1 MGMLLIFLLLNQLT
15 RPTSMLPKR
24 FVYPS
29 PGFSE
34 YWKEGAGKKML
45 EKLGS
50 LPGKEEI
57 EQSGELFLE
66 YDLIVDRV
74 IKEVFDVMG
83 FHKAHGLIEQALNHG
98 IGAVIN
104 PPESLLQLF
113 AEADA
118 IPGWL
123 NEHLLKT
130 GSEYCRRAGSFALV
144 VLRNYCLM
152 GGYESSAIN
161 KPLIYTEALKKG
173 AAKRMAETVEFWVHV
188 TGGNAMQ
195 RDAIGFKS
203 AIQVR
208 LMHAYARAAIQKTP
222 GWSNDLW
229 GAPINQG
236 DMVATNL
243 GFSLVFMEGLKRV
256 GLSPTEEEIKGVLH
270 LWKYIGYLLGIPPDL
285 LPDTE
290 IEAIESL
297 YKWTMTQS
305 AADEDT
311 KALAHALMLEPMT
324 ASFPKYVWQKRVM
337 IKLHLAYNYYFLGDR
352 ACGIMELPKTRIRYY
367 PYVAGFLN
375 GMFESINPH
384 WVSVRV
390 GRKTQERIKTLFL
403 MSHGHNLKSGS

>member
-1 MGMLLIFLLLNQLT
+1 
-15 RPTSMLPKR
+15 MLPQR

-34 YWKEGAGKKML
+34 YWKDGAGKKML
-45 EKLGS
+45 EKLDS

-57 EQSGELFLE
+57 EQSGRLFLE
-66 YDLIVDRV
+66 YDLVGDRV

-83 FHKAHGLIEQALNHG
+83 FHKAHALIEQALKNG
-98 IGAVIN
+98 ISSVPE
-104 PPESLLQLF
+104 PPESLVQLF
-113 AEADA
+113 AEADYM
-118 IPGWL
+118 PDWL
-123 NEHLLKT
+123 NPDLLKT

-188 TGGNAMQ
+188 TGAGAMQ
-195 RDAIGFKS
+195 RNAIGFKS

-208 LMHAYARAAIQKTP
+208 LMHAYARAAIQRTP

-256 GLSPTEEEIKGVLH
+256 GLSPTEKEIRGVLH
-270 LWKYIGYLLGIPPDL
+270 LWKYIGYLLGIPADL

-290 IEAIESL
+290 TEAITAL

-305 AADEDT
+305 AADDDT

-337 IKLHLAYNYYFLGDR
+337 IKLHLAYNYYFLGER
-352 ACGIMELPKTRIRYY
+352 ACGIMALPKTRIKYY
-367 PYVAGFLN
+367 PYAAGFLN
-375 GMFESINPH
+375 GLFEFLTPH
-384 WVSVRV
+384 QVSVYV
-390 GRKTQERIKTLFL
+390 GRKSQERIKTLFL
-403 MSHGHNLKSGS
+403 RSHGRDVHKGA

>member
-1 MGMLLIFLLLNQLT
+1 
-15 RPTSMLPKR
+15 MLPKR

-34 YWKEGAGKKML
+34 YWKEGVGKVML
-45 EKLGS
+45 EKLDS
-50 LPGKEEI
+50 IPAREEI
-57 EQSGELFLE
+57 EQNAKLYYE
-66 YDLIVDRV
+66 YDLVGDRV
-74 IKEVFDVMG
+74 IKEVFETMG
-83 FHKAHGLIEQALNHG
+83 FHKANALIDEALNNG
-98 IGAVIN
+98 FDSIKD
-104 PPESLLQLF
+104 PPSSIVELF
-113 AEADA
+113 AEADN
-118 IPGWL
+118 IPIWL
-123 NEHLLKT
+123 NQDLLKT

-173 AAKRMAETVEFWVHV
+173 AAKRMAETVEFWVQV
-188 TGGNAMQ
+188 TGENAMQ

-203 AIQVR
+203 AIKVR
-208 LMHAYARAAIQKTP
+208 LMHAYARAAIQKTS

-243 GFSLVFMEGLKRV
+243 GFSLVFIEGLKRV
-256 GLSPTEEEIKGVLH
+256 GLSPTNEEIKGVLH
-270 LWKYIGYLLGIPPDL
+270 LWKYIGYLLGIPAGY

-290 IEAIESL
+290 TEAIDSL

-324 ASFPKYVWQKRVM
+324 ASFPKYVWQKKVM

-352 ACGIMELPKTRIRYY
+352 ACGIMALPATRLRYY
-367 PYVAGFLN
+367 PYVAAFMN
-375 GMFESINPH
+375 GIFEIFNPH
-384 WVSVRV
+384 RFSVYV
-390 GRKTQERIKTLFL
+390 GRKSQERIKTLFL
-403 MSHGHNLKSGS
+403 RSHGHNMHR